1 MKLLNRLSLRMRI
14 TLLTGGIILMTS
26 LGITAVSMYN
36 ASSQFM
42 SLTLLEDS
50 ITAIAMTDIQT
61 VAAIAPAVTVTV
73 ADPLE
78 ESNMIPA
85 IEVLPAPIIAAKKQF
100 DGNSILFLILI
111 SVAGTAAAYI
121 VSGRALRPVRELDR
135 SIVRIT
141 GQNMGERIAEHDT
154 LDEIGSL
161 ARSFNA
167 MLDRLEQSFLRQ
179 KRFSANVAH
188 ELKTPLATMNAGIQV
203 LHLDEQPTIED
214 CLETLDTA
222 ERNVKRLIEVV
233 DDLFLLTDERAA
245 EYDDEIHARE
255 MFDDIFEE
263 LLPLYAEKRLKVV
276 SELKAEVIAGNST
289 LARRAFFNLLENAM
303 KYSREGGR
311 ITVSFGE
318 GTIAVT
324 DEGVGIPDA
333 DLDKVFE
340 PFYRVDQSRSRK
352 VGGAGL
358 GLSIVKAICEKH
370 GWTVRAESVPEG
382 GTVMKVELNGILK
395 IPHIP

>member
-14 TLLTGGIILMTS
+14 TLLTGCIILMTS
-26 LGITAVSMYN
+26 LGLTAVSMYN

-50 ITAIAMTDIQT
+50 ITAIALTDIQPVSAT
-61 VAAIAPAVTVTV
+61 APAVTV
-73 ADPLE
+73 AAPDSLE
-78 ESNMIPA
+78 SGTNTFPA
-85 IEVLPAPIIAAKKQF
+85 IEVLPAPIIKAKKQF

-111 SVAGTAAAYI
+111 SAAGTAAAYI

-135 SIVRIT
+135 TIVRIT

-161 ARSFNA
+161 AHSFNA

-222 ERNVKRLIEVV
+222 ERNVKRLIGVV
-233 DDLFLLTDERAA
+233 DDLFLLTDERAE
-245 EYDDEIHARE
+245 EYDDEIHVRE
-255 MFDDIFEE
+255 MFEDILVE
-263 LLPLYAEKRLKVV
+263 LLPLYSEKRLKMV
-276 SELKAEVIAGNST
+276 SELKAEVIRGNST

-303 KYSREGGR
+303 KYSCEGGR
-311 ITVSFGE
+311 ITVSAGE
-318 GTIAVT
+318 GQIRVT
-324 DEGVGIPDA
+324 DEGVGIPEA
-333 DLDKVFE
+333 DLEKVFE

-370 GWTVRAESVPEG
+370 GWTVRAESVPKG
-382 GTVMKVELNGILK
+382 GTVMAVELNI
-395 IPHIP
+395 I

>member
-73 ADPLE
+73 TDPLE

-245 EYDDEIHARE
+245 EYDDEIHVRE

>member
-1 MKLLNRLSLRMRI
+1 MKLFNRLSLRMRI

-26 LGITAVSMYN
+26 MGLTAVSMHN
-36 ASSQFM
+36 ASRQFM
-42 SLTLLEDS
+42 SLTLFEDS
-50 ITAIAMTDIQT
+50 ITAIAMTDIEPA
-61 VAAIAPAVTVTV
+61 AAIAPAALVDVP
-73 ADPLE
+73 APLE
-78 ESNMIPA
+78 GENNIIPA
-85 IEVLPAPIIAAKKQF
+85 IEVLPAPIIKAKKQF
-100 DGNSILFLILI
+100 DGTSILFLILI
-111 SVAGTAAAYI
+111 SAAGMAAAYI

-135 SIVRIT
+135 TIVRIT

-222 ERNVKRLIEVV
+222 ERNVKRLIGVV

-245 EYDDEIHARE
+245 EYDDEIHVRE
-255 MFDDIFEE
+255 MFLDIFEE
-263 LLPLYAEKRLKVV
+263 LLPLYAEKRLKMV
-276 SELKAEVIAGNST
+276 SELKTGVIAGNST
-289 LARRAFFNLLENAM
+289 LTRRAFFNLIENAM
-303 KYSREGGR
+303 KYSREGGQ
-311 ITVSFGE
+311 ITVSAGE
-318 GTIAVT
+318 GQISVK
-324 DEGVGIPDA
+324 DEGVGIPEA

-370 GWTVRAESVPEG
+370 GWMVRAESVPEG
-382 GTVMKVELNGILK
+382 GTVMTVELNI
-395 IPHIP
+395 IERRTS